1 MKKRFLGVFLAMC
14 LCLILLPTAASA
26 ETADVWD
33 GSTVTQPAGS
43 GTGMAPYLIST
54 GAELAW
60 LAQMTRSSDYAVY
73 YVKFTGDIVLNEG
86 TFDQDGTLTKN
97 GALSTPN
104 VWTPIGQASWRVD
117 GDGHSVS
124 GMYINNSGENNVGLF
139 SYLYGSG
146 NDGAYIKNL
155 TIKNSYVK
163 TVSPDD
169 YRGYAGVF
177 VGKCYRCTFTDC
189 AGETNILSTSCY
201 GTGGIVGGAQNSSF
215 NAVHTSGSINGKK
228 ELGGLV
234 GRTSTDSMFKNCWN
248 ETDIKNVSGVV
259 NNVGGIAGYA
269 DGTAC
274 FYNCANLGKLRG
286 GSRVGG
292 IVGECGVT
300 KMRNCYSLKD
310 IADYVLDYGTNRT
323 GTLTGMGGPTISLCY
338 AEDGSTLKDTGAAGG
353 TVTHFTGKGK
363 LTENGTEDDLLNA
376 LNDNLFEM
384 EGEADLKLWVRD
396 ANGYPL
402 PKAGRSLTRLC
413 ITTSGWAE
421 STSASATREIF

>member
-97 GALSTPN
+97 GASSTPN

-163 TVSPDD
+163 TVSTDD

-189 AGETNILSTSCY
+189 AGENNILSTSCY

-259 NNVGGIAGYA
+259 
-269 DGTAC
+269 
-274 FYNCANLGKLRG
+274 K
-286 GSRVGG
+286 
-292 IVGECGVT
+292 
-300 KMRNCYSLKD
+300 
-310 IADYVLDYGTNRT
+310 
-323 GTLTGMGGPTISLCY
+323 
-338 AEDGSTLKDTGAAGG
+338 
-353 TVTHFTGKGK
+353 
-363 LTENGTEDDLLNA
+363 
-376 LNDNLFEM
+376 
-384 EGEADLKLWVRD
+384 
-396 ANGYPL
+396 
-402 PKAGRSLTRLC
+402 
-413 ITTSGWAE
+413 
-421 STSASATREIF
+421 